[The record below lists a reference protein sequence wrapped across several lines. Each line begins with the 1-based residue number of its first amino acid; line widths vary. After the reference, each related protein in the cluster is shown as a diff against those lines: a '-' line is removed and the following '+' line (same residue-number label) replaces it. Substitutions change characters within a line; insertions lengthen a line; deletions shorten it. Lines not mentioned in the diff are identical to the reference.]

1 MKDRLE
7 LHGKLKSIIGNDH
20 VYFQPP
26 PSVKMQYPCIVY
38 KRSSGDTQFADNAPY
53 VFTQSY
59 EITVIDK
66 NPDSPLPYKIATGF
80 EMIRFNRHF
89 TADNL
94 NHDTFIL
101 YY

>member
-1 MKDRLE
+1 M
-7 LHGKLKSIIGNDH
+7 
-20 VYFQPP
+20 YFQPP
-26 PSVKMQYPCIVY
+26 ETVKMQYPCIVY
-38 KRSSGDTQFADNAPY
+38 NRSSGDTLYADNGPY
-53 VFTQSY
+53 SFTPSY

-66 NPDSPLPYKIATGF
+66 DPDSPLPNAVATGF

-89 TADNL
+89 TVNNL